1 MVWETFRSGAKV
13 PGPLKA
19 QRWVFSGWTLT
30 KYQGTVHSPYTHVY
44 SIIAQVPIP
53 RCAAHVSW
61 KGLFFLTVKPQ
72 TLPTACKALFL
83 CLPPR
88 PPLCSLCP
96 RHTNLFLFLKLFKF
110 FALCLVSIFP
120 TFGLGSLQVSP
131 CPRGLPTSQHRSP
144 PPSRLC
150 VSL

>member
-88 PPLCSLCP
+88 PPCHLLSLLPGQPARLQPQGFCA
-96 RHTNLFLFLKLFKF
+96 HSSHYLHLSHSNYLQ
-110 FALCLVSIFP
+110 
-120 TFGLGSLQVSP
+120 GSLYWGSP
-131 CPRGLPTSQHRSP
+131 EKQNLQDGYIYIGKDL
-144 PPSRLC
+144 L
-150 VSL
+150 